1 MVCYETTVSSRG
13 GPGRPAPAWPTVR
26 KLAYAAA
33 ISLCVAFSASAKDKV
48 LIQQYQGTYG
58 NAASVIAA
66 KLGMCERNGLDCQ
79 IKYINSGP
87 VGLQALIGK
96 SIDVA
101 FVSTETLVMGIAEG
115 AKMKAVYAGYQPL
128 TLSFVARN
136 DVPIK
141 QGTVKEVLQQL
152 KGKRVGVTIRGA
164 ETEMDFM
171 SLVKASGMKASDF
184 TIVPVGGP
192 ATAYAALVLGKSVD
206 AMMMM
211 NPLKQICQ
219 ESKTCQLVFDADTVA
234 WPPELR
240 AMEGATVSMVMRTE
254 TIEKNPDLVK
264 RFIKAM
270 SEANAW
276 IRDPKNRAEVMK
288 LMASSMTVGNV
299 PNADAVRRSWLEDD
313 IKQMGDGK
321 LSRPAVKGI
330 VDYLFDQ
337 GLIKS
342 KPSVSDVV
350 YSQAP

>member
-1 MVCYETTVSSRG
+1 MVFYTTATPGCGDAGRSASV
-13 GPGRPAPAWPTVR
+13 GPAIR

-58 NAASVIAA
+58 NAAAVIAA
-66 KLGMCERNGLDCQ
+66 KMGMCERNGLDCQ

-87 VGLQALIGK
+87 LGMQALIGK
-96 SIDVA
+96 SIDVS
-101 FVSTETLVMGIAEG
+101 FVSTETLVMAIAGG
-115 AKMKAVYAGYQPL
+115 AKLKAVYAGYQPL
-128 TLSFVARN
+128 TLSLVARN

-141 QGTVKEVLQQL
+141 QGTVKEVLEQL
-152 KGKRVGVTIRGA
+152 KGKRIGVTTRGA

-171 SLVKASGMKASDF
+171 SLVEASGMKASDF

-192 ATAYAALVLGKSVD
+192 STAYAALVVGKSVD
-206 AMMMM
+206 AMMIM

-219 ESKTCQLVFDADTVA
+219 VSKTCQVVFDADTVA

-240 AMEGATVSMVMRTE
+240 AMEGATVSVVMRTE
-254 TIEKNPDLVK
+254 TIEQKPDLVK
-264 RFIKAM
+264 RYVKAM

-276 IRDPKNRAEVMK
+276 IRDPKNRPEVMK

-299 PNADAVRRSWLEDD
+299 PNADGVRKAWLEDD
-313 IKQMGDGK
+313 IMQMGDGK
-321 LSRPAVKGI
+321 LSRPAVKGV

-337 GLIKS
+337 GLIKT
-342 KPSVSDVV
+342 KPSVSDIV
-350 YSQAP
+350 YSDAP